1 MRAAGD
7 VLLVVAALCALCG
20 GITAA
25 MIASALQQPG
35 VKVNWFL
42 LRMLIATRYLGQYRD
57 LTRQET
63 GRPGPLY
70 YVFIAAMNSALV
82 LAAAGLLLR
91 AV

>member
-1 MRAAGD
+1 MRTASD
-7 VLLVVAALCALCG
+7 VLLVVAILCALCG
-20 GITAA
+20 GITSG
-25 MIASALQQPG
+25 MIASALQQRG

-42 LRMLIATRYLGQYRD
+42 LRVLIATRYLGQYRD

-70 YVFIAAMNSALV
+70 YVFVAAMLSTLV

-91 AV
+91 AM

>member
-1 MRAAGD
+1 MNAVSDA
-7 VLLVVAALCALCG
+7 LLVVAALCALCG
-20 GITAA
+20 GIVSAV
-25 MIASALQQPG
+25 IAGELQKRG
-35 VKVNWFL
+35 IKVNWFL
-42 LRMLIATRYLGQYRD
+42 LRLFIATRYLGQYRD

-70 YVFIAAMNSALV
+70 YVFITAMNSALA